1 MAAQPWSAPESRDV
15 RVAQRDMDD
24 PGLGVEVQAVRAA
37 FAAEASAGAS
47 FQVSSM
53 NGVFHGVIRPA
64 TPAGERI
71 T

>member
-1 MAAQPWSAPESRDV
+1 
-15 RVAQRDMDD
+15 MDD